1 MFCRNCGEA
10 MNDNQ
15 AICLKCGVEVGKGN
29 SLCANC
35 GKPVAENQAV
45 CLSCGVK
52 IEDEK
57 TAKENN
63 NLNGQDKLTM
73 ALVCFF
79 LGGFGIHNFIMKENK
94 KGITRIIASLCCGLG
109 GILALIDFVKILMGT
124 YVVDP
129 TKLI

>member
-1 MFCRNCGEA
+1 

-29 SLCANC
+29 SFCANC

-45 CLSCGVK
+45 CLNCGVK

-57 TAKENN
+57 TAKESN
-63 NLNGQDKLTM
+63 NLNGQDKLVM

-79 LGGFGIHNFIMKENK
+79 VGALGIHNFMMGEKK
-94 KGITRIIASLCCGLG
+94 KGLIKILLTICCGIG
-109 GILALIDFVKILMGT
+109 EILALIDFFKIILDK
-124 YVVDP
+124 YVAVP
-129 TKLI
+129 E